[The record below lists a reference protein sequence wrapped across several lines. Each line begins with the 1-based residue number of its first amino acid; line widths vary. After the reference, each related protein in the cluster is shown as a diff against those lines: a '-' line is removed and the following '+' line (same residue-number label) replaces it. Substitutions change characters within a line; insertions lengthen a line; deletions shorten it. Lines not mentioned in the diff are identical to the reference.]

1 MPVAGGD
8 RPNAIDI
15 NGLEVT
21 TAVTGATVGVVSA
34 GFTVASALVRTA
46 LRGKLIYLK
55 LDLVWTAGTTIS
67 ATYSATG
74 ANIGDTTCFTIA
86 AAYRPTELTSTIFS
100 ANPGTGEVQINADGT
115 CVLRTSDASIA
126 AGANVRMVHSYLQ
139 A

>member
-55 LDLVWTAGTTIS
+55 LDLVWTAGS
-67 ATYSATG
+67 DDQRHLLG
-74 ANIGDTTCFTIA
+74 
-86 AAYRPTELTSTIFS
+86 YRRQHRRHHVFHDRRGVP
-100 ANPGTGEVQINADGT
+100 ADGAD
-115 CVLRTSDASIA
+115 LDDLFRQPWH
-126 AGANVRMVHSYLQ
+126 G
-139 A
+139 

>member
-1 MPVAGGD
+1 MVAGGD

-21 TAVTGATVGVVSA
+21 TAVTGATVGTVSA
-34 GFTVASALVRTA
+34 GFTVASALARTG

-74 ANIGDTTCFTIA
+74 ANIGDTTCFTLA
-86 AAYRPTELTSTIFS
+86 AAYRPTELTSSIFS
-100 ANPGTGEVQINADGT
+100 ANPGTGEVQFNADGT

-126 AGANVRMVHSYLQ
+126 AGANVRMSHTFLQ